1 MHLIDMKKITDSLSS
16 YIAKHLTKLI
26 FIILLAMLISMF
38 YIDYSAWVSEKFKNN
53 FSIVSSTIVTTV
65 ICLVSYIAF
74 TAYLGKKYSLR
85 IDKLSLG
92 GLNILFDTSRTLYT
106 NSVSNFL
113 DSKRTLFR
121 IEPKYDNFSDVF
133 KSYFETYNFFRH
145 EMKILD
151 PKRDKDLYDLTNHIL
166 QELNKFLT
174 KNQNNYRRWY
184 QKISTDNTIEYSGEG
199 SGKFFYNTTI
209 YEIQKTYYAYAELL
223 DSFRSINTFFEN
235 HVKVPFEINSEKWN
249 W

>member
-1 MHLIDMKKITDSLSS
+1 MKKIIDLLFSF
-16 YIAKHLTKLI
+16 IAKYLTKIVLI
-26 FIILLAMLISMF
+26 IFLALLFSMF
-38 YIDYSAWVSEKFKNN
+38 YLDYSTFLSVKFKNN
-53 FSIVSSTIVTTV
+53 FSIFSSTIITGA
-65 ICLVSYIAF
+65 ICLISYVMF
-74 TAYLGKKYSLR
+74 TAYIGKKYSLR

-106 NSVSNFL
+106 NSISNFL
-113 DSKRTLFR
+113 DSKRTLFK
-121 IEPKYDNFSDVF
+121 IEPKYDNFSDLF
-133 KSYFETYNFFRH
+133 ESYLQTYNFFRQ

-184 QKISTDNTIEYSGEG
+184 QKISTDNTTEYFTEG
-199 SGKFFYNTTI
+199 SGKYFYNTPI
-209 YEIQKTYYAYAELL
+209 HEIQKTYYAYDELL
-223 DSFRSINTFFEN
+223 NSFKEINNFFEN
-235 HVKVPFEINSEKWN
+235 NVKEPFEVNSEKWN